1 MEVSDIAKYITK
13 IMWWGLKRI
22 LSSRVRDIQKS
33 DKSQNLATN
42 IIFSSLLTLRKINL
56 GYLELFY

>member
-22 LSSRVRDIQKS
+22 LSSRFRDIQKS

-42 IIFSSLLTLRKINL
+42 TIFSSLLTLRKINL

>member
-1 MEVSDIAKYITK
+1 MEVSDIAKYFTK

-22 LSSRVRDIQKS
+22 LSSRCRDIQKS